1 MSAST
6 WETIV
11 IIWAVLLPAPSLG
24 SHKCQIDERLY
35 ILYVF
40 LQLSLL
46 HCILFDH
53 SSENKML
60 KHSVP
65 PLVLVCRMQNS
76 ARILESEYLS
86 YEHGRPPTQL
96 NLVILFRGD
105 TFSTSLGHISATY
118 RNGTIGQENIQWS
131 KIFCGCQWFADFSN
145 KFNNISQSL
154 PTKNCTHSALRK
166 TTIIWCIMHG
176 VKCM

>member
-1 MSAST
+1 MVQPGFWKWMLNPSHITVWKQDRNWNCPDIRIFSYFR
-6 WETIV
+6 V
-11 IIWAVLLPAPSLG
+11 GLHLRNYCHHLGPSLG

-65 PLVLVCRMQNS
+65 PLVLVAGCKILRAFWNLNILVMSTGDHLPNS
-76 ARILESEYLS
+76 TWSYFSE
-86 YEHGRPPTQL
+86 ET
-96 NLVILFRGD
+96 LFLHHLA
-105 TFSTSLGHISATY
+105 TSVPHI
-118 RNGTIGQENIQWS
+118 EMV
-131 KIFCGCQWFADFSN
+131 
-145 KFNNISQSL
+145 
-154 PTKNCTHSALRK
+154 P
-166 TTIIWCIMHG
+166 
-176 VKCM
+176 